1 MVLLLEPLG
10 DQITWIGLR
19 IVIYRKFEATCNI
32 LTGLQE
38 CTGAGCGDP
47 ENMTL
52 RLRLSK
58 PVRVLDSD
66 LRFPNTNVST
76 RKSL

>member
-1 MVLLLEPLG
+1 MVLLKPLG

-19 IVIYRKFEATCNI
+19 IVIGRKFEATCNA

-52 RLRLSK
+52 WLRLSK
-58 PVRVLDSD
+58 PVRVLDND
-66 LRFPNTNVST
+66 LRFPNTDVST